1 MELPKNLIQMG
12 KPDRIHKIFV
22 EDYIIS
28 YIKEWNRESDGQPAG
43 IALYGQTYK
52 ESNYKYYFMYGASR
66 IEGLDRRGPYLSQSD
81 REEINNVGSRYF
93 EEYSFLGWCIVREE
107 LPETIFLDTR
117 GKAIEVNG
125 YACFFEKNESMLN
138 FMLEMDER
146 EKRCT
151 RQAENNPENA
161 VMDNAWADAS
171 TAAQDGQADGQ
182 TETTAFQGEY
192 GGNYRSLPLENRIAA
207 AKKASDKNAALEK
220 TAAYKEKNR
229 QMIKHLQRM
238 KMAAAAMFVV
248 LCVIGITTINDSD
261 KIEEMQVA
269 ARQVIADL
277 SQQKIPDAENDN
289 ALTTNG
295 SAHTAGSGD
304 TALTDGTGTTHTTG
318 FGDGNTAGS
327 ATNGTATA
335 DGNTTDG
342 TTATANGTTAT
353 DTTTGTTGT
362 TGSNT
367 ATTNGTNTTGTS
379 GSTTGNSADGM
390 PWSDVTPPDA
400 FPTGTT
406 GTGTTGTTGTSA
418 NGTTTTTT
426 GTGTIGTSQSPS
438 NGTGTTGTS
447 QSPSNGTGTAQT
459 ATQPTSYTIMRGD
472 TLNAICRRKYG
483 DLGMVKQVCE
493 LNGIKNP
500 NNIEVGQT
508 ILLP

>member
-12 KPDRIHKIFV
+12 KPDRTHKIFV

-43 IALYGQTYK
+43 IALYGQVYK
-52 ESNYKYYFMYGASR
+52 ENNYKYYFMYGASR

-81 REEINNVGSRYF
+81 REEINNVGNRYF

-146 EKRCT
+146 EKRCA
-151 RQAENNPENA
+151 RQAENNPDNA
-161 VMDNAWADAS
+161 VMNNTWADAS
-171 TAAQDGQADGQ
+171 PAAQDGQADVQ
-182 TETTAFQGEY
+182 TEAAALQGEY

-207 AKKASDKNAALEK
+207 AKKSSDKNAASEK
-220 TAAYKEKNR
+220 TASYKEKNR
-229 QMIKHLQRM
+229 QMIKHLERL
-238 KMAAAAMFVV
+238 KMAAAAMFTV
-248 LCVIGITTINDSD
+248 LCVIGITTVNDSD

-289 ALTTNG
+289 ALTANG
-295 SAHTAGSGD
+295 SAHTAGSGA
-304 TALTDGTGTTHTTG
+304 TALTGGNGTAHTTG
-318 FGDGNTAGS
+318 IDDGNTAGT
-327 ATNGTATA
+327 ATNGSALTG
-335 DGNTTDG
+335 GN
-342 TTATANGTTAT
+342 TATANGTTT
-353 DTTTGTTGT
+353 
-362 TGSNT
+362 SN
-367 ATTNGTNTTGTS
+367 NSIGTNSTGTS
-379 GSTTGNSADGM
+379 GTTTGNSADGM
-390 PWSDVTPPDA
+390 PWPDVTPPDA
-400 FPTGTT
+400 FPTAGTT
-406 GTGTTGTTGTSA
+406 GVTDTTAGATGTKDTATGTTGTT
-418 NGTTTTTT
+418 
-426 GTGTIGTSQSPS
+426 
-438 NGTGTTGTS
+438 
-447 QSPSNGTGTAQT
+447 QT

>member
-12 KPDRIHKIFV
+12 KPDRTHKIFV

-43 IALYGQTYK
+43 IALYGQVYK

-81 REEINNVGSRYF
+81 REEINNVGNRYF

-146 EKRCT
+146 EKRCA
-151 RQAENNPENA
+151 RQAENNPDNA
-161 VMDNAWADAS
+161 VMNNAWADAS
-171 TAAQDGQADGQ
+171 PAAQDGQADGQ
-182 TETTAFQGEY
+182 TETTAFQGGY

-207 AKKASDKNAALEK
+207 AKKSSDKNAASEK
-220 TAAYKEKNR
+220 TASYKKKNR
-229 QMIKHLQRM
+229 QMIKHLERL
-238 KMAAAAMFVV
+238 KMAAAAMFTV
-248 LCVIGITTINDSD
+248 LCVIGITTVNDSD

-277 SQQKIPDAENDN
+277 SQQKIPDEENDN
-289 ALTTNG
+289 ALTANG
-295 SAHTAGSGD
+295 SAHTAGS
-304 TALTDGTGTTHTTG
+304 
-318 FGDGNTAGS
+318 
-327 ATNGTATA
+327 ATNGTGITGTTVAATG
-335 DGNTTDG
+335 GN
-342 TTATANGTTAT
+342 TATANDNATAT
-353 DTTTGTTGT
+353 
-362 TGSNT
+362 N
-367 ATTNGTNTTGTS
+367 ATGTS
-379 GSTTGNSADGM
+379 GATTGNSADGM

-406 GTGTTGTTGTSA
+406 TGTITDTTTETTGTT
-418 NGTTTTTT
+418 
-426 GTGTIGTSQSPS
+426 
-438 NGTGTTGTS
+438 
-447 QSPSNGTGTAQT
+447 QT

>member
-43 IALYGQTYK
+43 IALYGQAYK

-81 REEINNVGSRYF
+81 REEINNVGNRYF
-93 EEYSFLGWCIVREE
+93 EEYTFLGWCIVREE

-146 EKRCT
+146 EKRCA

-161 VMDNAWADAS
+161 AMDNSWVDAS
-171 TAAQDGQADGQ
+171 PAVQDGQADGQ
-182 TETTAFQGEY
+182 TETTVFQGEY

-207 AKKASDKNAALEK
+207 AKKASDKNAASEK
-220 TAAYKEKNR
+220 TASYKKKNR
-229 QMIKHLQRM
+229 QMIKHLERM
-238 KMAAAAMFVV
+238 KMAAAAMFTVF
-248 LCVIGITTINDSD
+248 CVIGITTINDSD

-277 SQQKIPDAENDN
+277 TQQKIPDAENDN
-289 ALTTNG
+289 ALTANG
-295 SAHTAGSGD
+295 SAHTAGS
-304 TALTDGTGTTHTTG
+304 
-318 FGDGNTAGS
+318 
-327 ATNGTATA
+327 ATNGTGITGTTVAATG
-335 DGNTTDG
+335 GNTV
-342 TTATANGTTAT
+342 TANGTTTTANGAN
-353 DTTTGTTGT
+353 TTGG
-362 TGSNT
+362 NT
-367 ATTNGTNTTGTS
+367 ATANDNATATNATGTS
-379 GSTTGNSADGM
+379 GATTGNSADGM

-406 GTGTTGTTGTSA
+406 TETTGTT
-418 NGTTTTTT
+418 
-426 GTGTIGTSQSPS
+426 
-438 NGTGTTGTS
+438 
-447 QSPSNGTGTAQT
+447 QT

>member
-1 MELPKNLIQMG
+1 M
-12 KPDRIHKIFV
+12 
-22 EDYIIS
+22 
-28 YIKEWNRESDGQPAG
+28 
-43 IALYGQTYK
+43 YGQVYK

-146 EKRCT
+146 EKRCA

-171 TAAQDGQADGQ
+171 PAAQDGQADGQ
-182 TETTAFQGEY
+182 AETTAFQGEY
-192 GGNYRSLPLENRIAA
+192 SGNYRSLPLENRIAA
-207 AKKASDKNAALEK
+207 AKKSSDKNAASEK
-220 TAAYKEKNR
+220 TASYKEKNR
-229 QMIKHLQRM
+229 QMIKHLERL
-238 KMAAAAMFVV
+238 KMAAAAMFTV

-269 ARQVIADL
+269 ARQVITDL

-289 ALTTNG
+289 ALTANG

-304 TALTDGTGTTHTTG
+304 TALTGGNGTAHTTG
-318 FGDGNTAGS
+318 IDDGNTAGT
-327 ATNGTATA
+327 ATNGSALTG
-335 DGNTTDG
+335 GN
-342 TTATANGTTAT
+342 TATANGTTTGTNAT
-353 DTTTGTTGT
+353 GTSGTTTGT
-362 TGSNT
+362 N
-367 ATTNGTNTTGTS
+367 ATGTS
-379 GSTTGNSADGM
+379 GTTTGNSADGM
-390 PWSDVTPPDA
+390 PWQDVTPPDA

-406 GTGTTGTTGTSA
+406 TGTTGTT
-418 NGTTTTTT
+418 
-426 GTGTIGTSQSPS
+426 
-438 NGTGTTGTS
+438 
-447 QSPSNGTGTAQT
+447 QT

>member
-12 KPDRIHKIFV
+12 KPDRTHKIFV

-43 IALYGQTYK
+43 IALYGQVYK

-81 REEINNVGSRYF
+81 REEINNVGNRYF

-146 EKRCT
+146 EKRCA

-171 TAAQDGQADGQ
+171 PAVQDGQADGQ
-182 TETTAFQGEY
+182 TETTVFQGEY
-192 GGNYRSLPLENRIAA
+192 GGNYRTLPLENRIAA
-207 AKKASDKNAALEK
+207 AKKSSDKNAVSEK
-220 TAAYKEKNR
+220 TASYKKKNR
-229 QMIKHLQRM
+229 QMIKHLERM
-238 KMAAAAMFVV
+238 KMAAAAMFTV
-248 LCVIGITTINDSD
+248 LCVIGITTINDPD

-269 ARQVIADL
+269 ARQVITDL

-289 ALTTNG
+289 ALTANG
-295 SAHTAGSGD
+295 SAHTAGS
-304 TALTDGTGTTHTTG
+304 
-318 FGDGNTAGS
+318 
-327 ATNGTATA
+327 ATNGTGITGTTVAAT
-335 DGNTTDG
+335 DGNTV
-342 TTATANGTTAT
+342 TANGATTGATT
-353 DTTTGTTGT
+353 DTTM
-362 TGSNT
+362 
-367 ATTNGTNTTGTS
+367 
-379 GSTTGNSADGM
+379 GNSADGM

-406 GTGTTGTTGTSA
+406 TVTTTGTTGTT
-418 NGTTTTTT
+418 
-426 GTGTIGTSQSPS
+426 
-438 NGTGTTGTS
+438 
-447 QSPSNGTGTAQT
+447 QT

>member
-12 KPDRIHKIFV
+12 KPDRTHKIFV

-43 IALYGQTYK
+43 IALYGQVYK

-81 REEINNVGSRYF
+81 REEINNVGNRYF

-146 EKRCT
+146 EKRCA

-161 VMDNAWADAS
+161 VMDNSWADAS
-171 TAAQDGQADGQ
+171 PAAQDGQADGQ
-182 TETTAFQGEY
+182 TETTVFQGEY

-207 AKKASDKNAALEK
+207 AKKASDKKAASEK
-220 TAAYKEKNR
+220 TASYKEKNR
-229 QMIKHLQRM
+229 QMIKHLERM
-238 KMAAAAMFVV
+238 KMAAAAMFTV
-248 LCVIGITTINDSD
+248 LCVIGITTINDPD

-277 SQQKIPDAENDN
+277 TQQKIPDAENDN
-289 ALTTNG
+289 ALTANG
-295 SAHTAGSGD
+295 SAHTAGS
-304 TALTDGTGTTHTTG
+304 
-318 FGDGNTAGS
+318 
-327 ATNGTATA
+327 ATNGTGITGTTVAATG
-335 DGNTTDG
+335 GNTV
-342 TTATANGTTAT
+342 TANGTTTTANGAN
-353 DTTTGTTGT
+353 TTGG
-362 TGSNT
+362 NT
-367 ATTNGTNTTGTS
+367 ATANDNATATNATGTS
-379 GSTTGNSADGM
+379 GATTGNSADGM

-406 GTGTTGTTGTSA
+406 TETTGTT
-418 NGTTTTTT
+418 
-426 GTGTIGTSQSPS
+426 
-438 NGTGTTGTS
+438 
-447 QSPSNGTGTAQT
+447 QT

>member
-12 KPDRIHKIFV
+12 KPDRTHKIFV

-43 IALYGQTYK
+43 IALYGQVYK
-52 ESNYKYYFMYGASR
+52 ENNYKYYFMYGASR

-81 REEINNVGSRYF
+81 REEINNVGNRYF

-146 EKRCT
+146 GKRCA
-151 RQAENNPENA
+151 RQAENNSENA
-161 VMDNAWADAS
+161 VMDNSWADAS
-171 TAAQDGQADGQ
+171 PAAQDGQADGQ

-207 AKKASDKNAALEK
+207 AKKASDKNAASEK
-220 TAAYKEKNR
+220 TASYKKKNR
-229 QMIKHLQRM
+229 QMIKHLERM
-238 KMAAAAMFVV
+238 KIAAAAMFTV
-248 LCVIGITTINDSD
+248 LCVIGITTINDPD

-269 ARQVIADL
+269 ARQVITDL
-277 SQQKIPDAENDN
+277 TQQKIPDAGDDT
-289 ALTTNG
+289 ALTVNG
-295 SAHTAGSGD
+295 SAYSAGSDD
-304 TALTDGTGTTHTTG
+304 TALTDGTTHTTG
-318 FGDGNTAGS
+318 FGDGSAAGTAINGS
-327 ATNGTATA
+327 ATAGTTVAATG
-335 DGNTTDG
+335 GN
-342 TTATANGTTAT
+342 TATANDNTTAT
-353 DTTTGTTGT
+353 
-362 TGSNT
+362 N
-367 ATTNGTNTTGTS
+367 ATGTS
-379 GSTTGNSADGM
+379 GTTTGNSADGM

-406 GTGTTGTTGTSA
+406 TGTTTETTGTT
-418 NGTTTTTT
+418 
-426 GTGTIGTSQSPS
+426 
-438 NGTGTTGTS
+438 
-447 QSPSNGTGTAQT
+447 QT

>member
-12 KPDRIHKIFV
+12 KPDRTHKIFV

-28 YIKEWNRESDGQPAG
+28 YIKEWNRESDGQPVG
-43 IALYGQTYK
+43 IALYGQVYK

-81 REEINNVGSRYF
+81 REEINNVGNRYF

-146 EKRCT
+146 EKRCA
-151 RQAENNPENA
+151 RQAENA
-161 VMDNAWADAS
+161 VMDNAWANAS
-171 TAAQDGQADGQ
+171 PAAQDGQADGQ
-182 TETTAFQGEY
+182 TETTAFQGEC

-207 AKKASDKNAALEK
+207 AKKSSDKNAASEK
-220 TAAYKEKNR
+220 TASYKEKNR
-229 QMIKHLQRM
+229 QMIKHLERL
-238 KMAAAAMFVV
+238 KMAAAAMFTM
-248 LCVIGITTINDSD
+248 LFVIGITTINDSD

-269 ARQVIADL
+269 ARQVITDL

-289 ALTTNG
+289 ALTANG

-304 TALTDGTGTTHTTG
+304 TALTGGNGTAHTTG
-318 FGDGNTAGS
+318 IDDGNTAVT
-327 ATNGTATA
+327 ATNGPALTG
-335 DGNTTDG
+335 GN
-342 TTATANGTTAT
+342 TATANGTT
-353 DTTTGTTGT
+353 TGT
-362 TGSNT
+362 N
-367 ATTNGTNTTGTS
+367 ATGTS
-379 GSTTGNSADGM
+379 GTTTGNSADGM
-390 PWSDVTPPDA
+390 PWPDVTPPDA

-406 GTGTTGTTGTSA
+406 TGTTGTT
-418 NGTTTTTT
+418 
-426 GTGTIGTSQSPS
+426 
-438 NGTGTTGTS
+438 
-447 QSPSNGTGTAQT
+447 QT

>member
-43 IALYGQTYK
+43 IALYGQAYK

-66 IEGLDRRGPYLSQSD
+66 LEGLDRRGPYLSQSD
-81 REEINNVGSRYF
+81 REEINNVGNRYF
-93 EEYSFLGWCIVREE
+93 EEYTFLGWCIVREE
-107 LPETIFLDTR
+107 LPETIFIDTR

-146 EKRCT
+146 EKRCA

-161 VMDNAWADAS
+161 VMDNAWTDAS
-171 TAAQDGQADGQ
+171 PAAQDGQVDGQ

-207 AKKASDKNAALEK
+207 AKKASDKNAASEK

-289 ALTTNG
+289 ALATNG

-304 TALTDGTGTTHTTG
+304 TALTDGTGTAHTTG
-318 FGDGNTAGS
+318 SNTATANGTTVGS
-327 ATNGTATA
+327 ATNGTAT
-335 DGNTTDG
+335 DG
-342 TTATANGTTAT
+342 TTAAAT
-353 DTTTGTTGT
+353 DGNTATTTGT
-362 TGSNT
+362 N
-367 ATTNGTNTTGTS
+367 ATGTS
-379 GSTTGNSADGM
+379 GSTTGSSADGM

-400 FPTGTT
+400 FPTSTT
-406 GTGTTGTTGTSA
+406 TETTGTT
-418 NGTTTTTT
+418 
-426 GTGTIGTSQSPS
+426 
-438 NGTGTTGTS
+438 
-447 QSPSNGTGTAQT
+447 QT

>member
-12 KPDRIHKIFV
+12 KPDRTHKIFV

-43 IALYGQTYK
+43 IALYGQVYK

-81 REEINNVGSRYF
+81 REEINNVGNRYF

-146 EKRCT
+146 EKRCA

-171 TAAQDGQADGQ
+171 PAVQDGQADGQ
-182 TETTAFQGEY
+182 TETTVFQGEY

-207 AKKASDKNAALEK
+207 AKKASDKNAASEK
-220 TAAYKEKNR
+220 TASYKKKNR
-229 QMIKHLQRM
+229 QMIKHLERM

-248 LCVIGITTINDSD
+248 LCVIGITTINDPD

-269 ARQVIADL
+269 ARQVITDL

-289 ALTTNG
+289 ALTANG
-295 SAHTAGSGD
+295 SAHTAGS
-304 TALTDGTGTTHTTG
+304 
-318 FGDGNTAGS
+318 
-327 ATNGTATA
+327 ATNGTGITGTTVAATG
-335 DGNTTDG
+335 GN
-342 TTATANGTTAT
+342 TATANGTPTTANGAN
-353 DTTTGTTGT
+353 TTGG
-362 TGSNT
+362 NT
-367 ATTNGTNTTGTS
+367 ATANDNTTATNATGTS
-379 GSTTGNSADGM
+379 GTTTGSSASGM

-406 GTGTTGTTGTSA
+406 GTATGTTGT
-418 NGTTTTTT
+418 
-426 GTGTIGTSQSPS
+426 I
-438 NGTGTTGTS
+438 
-447 QSPSNGTGTAQT
+447 QT

>member
-12 KPDRIHKIFV
+12 KPDRTHKIFV

-43 IALYGQTYK
+43 IALYGQVYK

-81 REEINNVGSRYF
+81 REEINNVGNRYF
-93 EEYSFLGWCIVREE
+93 EEYTFLGWCIVREE

-146 EKRCT
+146 EKRCA

-161 VMDNAWADAS
+161 AMDNSWVDAS
-171 TAAQDGQADGQ
+171 PAVQDGQADGQ
-182 TETTAFQGEY
+182 TETTVFQGEY

-207 AKKASDKNAALEK
+207 AKKASDKNAASEK
-220 TAAYKEKNR
+220 TASYKKKNR
-229 QMIKHLQRM
+229 QMIKHLERM
-238 KMAAAAMFVV
+238 KMAAAAMFTV

-277 SQQKIPDAENDN
+277 TQQKIPDAENDN
-289 ALTTNG
+289 ALTANG
-295 SAHTAGSGD
+295 SAHTAGS
-304 TALTDGTGTTHTTG
+304 
-318 FGDGNTAGS
+318 
-327 ATNGTATA
+327 ATNGTGITGTTVAATG
-335 DGNTTDG
+335 GNTV
-342 TTATANGTTAT
+342 TANGTTTTANGAN
-353 DTTTGTTGT
+353 TTGG
-362 TGSNT
+362 NT
-367 ATTNGTNTTGTS
+367 ANDNATATNATGTS
-379 GSTTGNSADGM
+379 GATTGNSTDGM

-406 GTGTTGTTGTSA
+406 TETTGTT
-418 NGTTTTTT
+418 
-426 GTGTIGTSQSPS
+426 
-438 NGTGTTGTS
+438 
-447 QSPSNGTGTAQT
+447 QT

>member
-12 KPDRIHKIFV
+12 KPDRTHKIFV

-43 IALYGQTYK
+43 IALYGQVYK

-81 REEINNVGSRYF
+81 REEINNVGNRYF

-146 EKRCT
+146 EKRCA

-161 VMDNAWADAS
+161 VMDNSWADTS
-171 TAAQDGQADGQ
+171 PAAQDGQADGQ
-182 TETTAFQGEY
+182 TETTVFQGEY

-207 AKKASDKNAALEK
+207 AKKASDKNAASEK
-220 TAAYKEKNR
+220 TASYKKKNR
-229 QMIKHLQRM
+229 QMIKHLERM
-238 KMAAAAMFVV
+238 KIAAAAMFTV
-248 LCVIGITTINDSD
+248 LCVIGITTINDPD

-269 ARQVIADL
+269 ARQVITDL

-289 ALTTNG
+289 ALTANG
-295 SAHTAGSGD
+295 SVH
-304 TALTDGTGTTHTTG
+304 
-318 FGDGNTAGS
+318 TAGS
-327 ATNGTATA
+327 ATNGTGITGTTVATTG
-335 DGNTTDG
+335 GN
-342 TTATANGTTAT
+342 TATANDNATAT
-353 DTTTGTTGT
+353 
-362 TGSNT
+362 N
-367 ATTNGTNTTGTS
+367 ATGTS
-379 GSTTGNSADGM
+379 GATTGNSADGM
-390 PWSDVTPPDA
+390 PWPDVTPPDA

-406 GTGTTGTTGTSA
+406 TETTGTT
-418 NGTTTTTT
+418 
-426 GTGTIGTSQSPS
+426 
-438 NGTGTTGTS
+438 
-447 QSPSNGTGTAQT
+447 QT

>member
-12 KPDRIHKIFV
+12 KPDRTHKIFV

-43 IALYGQTYK
+43 IALYGQVYK

-81 REEINNVGSRYF
+81 REEINNVGNRYF

-146 EKRCT
+146 EKRCA

-171 TAAQDGQADGQ
+171 PAAQDGQADGQ
-182 TETTAFQGEY
+182 TETTAFQGGY

-207 AKKASDKNAALEK
+207 AKKSSDKNTASEK
-220 TAAYKEKNR
+220 TASYKEKNR
-229 QMIKHLQRM
+229 QMIKHLERL
-238 KMAAAAMFVV
+238 KMAAAAMFTV

-269 ARQVIADL
+269 ARQVITDL

-289 ALTTNG
+289 DLTANG

-304 TALTDGTGTTHTTG
+304 TALTG
-318 FGDGNTAGS
+318 GN
-327 ATNGTATA
+327 
-335 DGNTTDG
+335 
-342 TTATANGTTAT
+342 TATANGTT
-353 DTTTGTTGT
+353 TGT
-362 TGSNT
+362 N
-367 ATTNGTNTTGTS
+367 ATGTS
-379 GSTTGNSADGM
+379 GTTTGNSADGM
-390 PWSDVTPPDA
+390 PWPDVTPPDA

-406 GTGTTGTTGTSA
+406 TGTTDTT
-418 NGTTTTTT
+418 
-426 GTGTIGTSQSPS
+426 
-438 NGTGTTGTS
+438 
-447 QSPSNGTGTAQT
+447 QT

>member
-12 KPDRIHKIFV
+12 KPDRTHKIFV

-43 IALYGQTYK
+43 IALYGQVYK

-81 REEINNVGSRYF
+81 REEINNVGNRYF

-146 EKRCT
+146 EKRCA

-161 VMDNAWADAS
+161 VMDNSWADAS
-171 TAAQDGQADGQ
+171 PAAQDGQADGQ
-182 TETTAFQGEY
+182 TETTVFQGEY

-207 AKKASDKNAALEK
+207 AKKASDKNAASEK
-220 TAAYKEKNR
+220 TASYKKKNR
-229 QMIKHLQRM
+229 QMIKHLERM
-238 KMAAAAMFVV
+238 KMAAAAMFTV

-277 SQQKIPDAENDN
+277 TQQKIPDAENDN
-289 ALTTNG
+289 ALTANG
-295 SAHTAGSGD
+295 SAHTAGS
-304 TALTDGTGTTHTTG
+304 
-318 FGDGNTAGS
+318 
-327 ATNGTATA
+327 ATNGTGITGTTVAATG
-335 DGNTTDG
+335 GNTV
-342 TTATANGTTAT
+342 TANGTTTTANGAN
-353 DTTTGTTGT
+353 TTGG
-362 TGSNT
+362 NT
-367 ATTNGTNTTGTS
+367 ATANDNATATNATATS
-379 GSTTGNSADGM
+379 GATTGNSADGM
-390 PWSDVTPPDA
+390 PWPDVTPPDA

-406 GTGTTGTTGTSA
+406 TGTTTD
-418 NGTTTTTT
+418 
-426 GTGTIGTSQSPS
+426 TIGT
-438 NGTGTTGTS
+438 T
-447 QSPSNGTGTAQT
+447 QT

>member
-12 KPDRIHKIFV
+12 KPDRTHKIFV

-43 IALYGQTYK
+43 IALYGQVYK

-66 IEGLDRRGPYLSQSD
+66 MEGLDRRGPYLSQSD
-81 REEINNVGSRYF
+81 REEINNVGNRYF

-146 EKRCT
+146 EKRCA

-161 VMDNAWADAS
+161 AMDNSWVDAS
-171 TAAQDGQADGQ
+171 PAAQDGQADGH
-182 TETTAFQGEY
+182 TETTVFQGEY

-207 AKKASDKNAALEK
+207 AKKSSDKNAASEK
-220 TAAYKEKNR
+220 TASYKKKNR
-229 QMIKHLQRM
+229 QMIKHLERM
-238 KMAAAAMFVV
+238 KIAAAAMFTV

-277 SQQKIPDAENDN
+277 TQQKIPDAENDN
-289 ALTTNG
+289 ALTANG
-295 SAHTAGSGD
+295 SVHTAGSGD
-304 TALTDGTGTTHTTG
+304 TALAGGNGTAHTTG
-318 FGDGNTAGS
+318 FGDGSTAGS
-327 ATNGTATA
+327 ATNGTGITGTTVAATG
-335 DGNTTDG
+335 GN
-342 TTATANGTTAT
+342 TATANGTPTTANGANI
-353 DTTTGTTGT
+353 TGG
-362 TGSNT
+362 NT
-367 ATTNGTNTTGTS
+367 ATANDNTTATNATGTS
-379 GSTTGNSADGM
+379 GTTTGNSADGM
-390 PWSDVTPPDA
+390 TWPDVTPPDA

-406 GTGTTGTTGTSA
+406 TVTTTGTTGTT
-418 NGTTTTTT
+418 
-426 GTGTIGTSQSPS
+426 
-438 NGTGTTGTS
+438 
-447 QSPSNGTGTAQT
+447 QT

>member
-12 KPDRIHKIFV
+12 KPDRTHKIFV

-28 YIKEWNRESDGQPAG
+28 YIKEWNRESDGQPTG
-43 IALYGQTYK
+43 IALYGQVYK

-81 REEINNVGSRYF
+81 REEINNVCNRYF

-146 EKRCT
+146 EKRCA

-171 TAAQDGQADGQ
+171 PAAQDGQADGQ

-207 AKKASDKNAALEK
+207 AKKSSDKNAASEK
-220 TAAYKEKNR
+220 TASYKEKNR
-229 QMIKHLQRM
+229 QMIKHLERL
-238 KMAAAAMFVV
+238 KMAAAAMFTV

-269 ARQVIADL
+269 ARQVITDL

-289 ALTTNG
+289 ALTVNG

-304 TALTDGTGTTHTTG
+304 TVLTGGNGTAHTTGIDNGNTAGTATNGSALTDG
-318 FGDGNTAGS
+318 N
-327 ATNGTATA
+327 
-335 DGNTTDG
+335 
-342 TTATANGTTAT
+342 TATANGTT
-353 DTTTGTTGT
+353 TGT
-362 TGSNT
+362 N
-367 ATTNGTNTTGTS
+367 ATGTS
-379 GSTTGNSADGM
+379 GTTTGNSADGM
-390 PWSDVTPPDA
+390 PWPDVTPPDA

-406 GTGTTGTTGTSA
+406 TGTTGTT
-418 NGTTTTTT
+418 
-426 GTGTIGTSQSPS
+426 
-438 NGTGTTGTS
+438 
-447 QSPSNGTGTAQT
+447 QT

>member
-12 KPDRIHKIFV
+12 KPDRTHKIFV

-43 IALYGQTYK
+43 IALYGQAYK

-81 REEINNVGSRYF
+81 REEINNVGNRYF
-93 EEYSFLGWCIVREE
+93 EEYTFLGWCIVREE

-146 EKRCT
+146 EKRCA

-161 VMDNAWADAS
+161 VMDNSWADAS
-171 TAAQDGQADGQ
+171 PAAQDGQADGQ
-182 TETTAFQGEY
+182 TETTVFQGEY

-207 AKKASDKNAALEK
+207 AKKASDKNAASEK
-220 TAAYKEKNR
+220 TASYKKKNR
-229 QMIKHLQRM
+229 QMIKRLERM
-238 KMAAAAMFVV
+238 KMAAAAMFTV

-277 SQQKIPDAENDN
+277 TQQKIPDAENDN
-289 ALTTNG
+289 ALTANG
-295 SAHTAGSGD
+295 SAHTAGS
-304 TALTDGTGTTHTTG
+304 
-318 FGDGNTAGS
+318 
-327 ATNGTATA
+327 ATNGTGITGTTVAATG
-335 DGNTTDG
+335 GNTV
-342 TTATANGTTAT
+342 TANGTTTTANGAN
-353 DTTTGTTGT
+353 TTGG
-362 TGSNT
+362 NT
-367 ATTNGTNTTGTS
+367 ATANDNTTATNATGTS
-379 GSTTGNSADGM
+379 GATTGNSADGM

-400 FPTGTT
+400 FPTAGTT
-406 GTGTTGTTGTSA
+406 GVTDTTAGATGTKDTATGTTGTT
-418 NGTTTTTT
+418 
-426 GTGTIGTSQSPS
+426 
-438 NGTGTTGTS
+438 
-447 QSPSNGTGTAQT
+447 QT

>member
-43 IALYGQTYK
+43 IALYGQAYK

-81 REEINNVGSRYF
+81 REEINNVGNRYF
-93 EEYSFLGWCIVREE
+93 EEYTFLGWCIVREE

-146 EKRCT
+146 EKRCA
-151 RQAENNPENA
+151 RQAENNSENA
-161 VMDNAWADAS
+161 VTDNSWTDAS
-171 TAAQDGQADGQ
+171 PAAQDGQADGQ
-182 TETTAFQGEY
+182 TETNAFQGEY

-207 AKKASDKNAALEK
+207 AKKASDKNAASEK
-220 TAAYKEKNR
+220 TASYKKKNR
-229 QMIKHLQRM
+229 QMIKHLERM
-238 KMAAAAMFVV
+238 KMAAAAMFTV

-289 ALTTNG
+289 ALTANG
-295 SAHTAGSGD
+295 SAHTAGSGA
-304 TALTDGTGTTHTTG
+304 TALTGGNGTAHTTG
-318 FGDGNTAGS
+318 IDDGNTAGT
-327 ATNGTATA
+327 ATNGSTLTG
-335 DGNTTDG
+335 GN
-342 TTATANGTTAT
+342 TATANGTT
-353 DTTTGTTGT
+353 TGT
-362 TGSNT
+362 N
-367 ATTNGTNTTGTS
+367 ATGTS
-379 GSTTGNSADGM
+379 GTTTGNSADGM
-390 PWSDVTPPDA
+390 PWPDVTPPDA
-400 FPTGTT
+400 FPTAGTT
-406 GTGTTGTTGTSA
+406 GVTDTTAGATGTKDTATGITGTT
-418 NGTTTTTT
+418 
-426 GTGTIGTSQSPS
+426 
-438 NGTGTTGTS
+438 
-447 QSPSNGTGTAQT
+447 QT

>member
-12 KPDRIHKIFV
+12 KPDRTHKIFV

-43 IALYGQTYK
+43 IALYGQVYK

-81 REEINNVGSRYF
+81 REEINNVGNRYF

-146 EKRCT
+146 EKRCA

-161 VMDNAWADAS
+161 AMDNSWADAS
-171 TAAQDGQADGQ
+171 PAAQDGQADGQ
-182 TETTAFQGEY
+182 TETTVFQGEC

-207 AKKASDKNAALEK
+207 AKKASDKNAASEK
-220 TAAYKEKNR
+220 TASYKKKNR
-229 QMIKHLQRM
+229 QMIKHLERM
-238 KMAAAAMFVV
+238 KMAAAAMFTV
-248 LCVIGITTINDSD
+248 LCVIGITTINDSG

-277 SQQKIPDAENDN
+277 TQQKIPDAENDN
-289 ALTTNG
+289 ALTANG
-295 SAHTAGSGD
+295 SAHTAGS
-304 TALTDGTGTTHTTG
+304 
-318 FGDGNTAGS
+318 
-327 ATNGTATA
+327 ATNGTGIT
-335 DGNTTDG
+335 G
-342 TTATANGTTAT
+342 TTAAATGGNTVTANGA
-353 DTTTGTTGT
+353 TTGT
-362 TGSNT
+362 
-367 ATTNGTNTTGTS
+367 
-379 GSTTGNSADGM
+379 TTGNSADGM
-390 PWSDVTPPDA
+390 PWPDVTPPDA

-406 GTGTTGTTGTSA
+406 TGTITDTTTGTTTE
-418 NGTTTTTT
+418 TT
-426 GTGTIGTSQSPS
+426 GTT
-438 NGTGTTGTS
+438 
-447 QSPSNGTGTAQT
+447 QT

>member
-12 KPDRIHKIFV
+12 KPDRTHKIFV

-28 YIKEWNRESDGQPAG
+28 YIKEWNRESDDQPAG
-43 IALYGQTYK
+43 IALYGQVYK

-81 REEINNVGSRYF
+81 REEINNVGNRYF

-146 EKRCT
+146 EKRCA

-161 VMDNAWADAS
+161 VMDNTWTDAS
-171 TAAQDGQADGQ
+171 PAAQDGQADGQ
-182 TETTAFQGEY
+182 TETTALQGEY

-207 AKKASDKNAALEK
+207 AKKSSDKNTASEK
-220 TAAYKEKNR
+220 TASYKEKNR
-229 QMIKHLQRM
+229 QMIKHLERL
-238 KMAAAAMFVV
+238 KMAAAAMFTV

-277 SQQKIPDAENDN
+277 SQQKIPDAENDD
-289 ALTTNG
+289 ALTANG

-304 TALTDGTGTTHTTG
+304 TVLTGGNGTAHTTGIDNGNTAGTATNGSALTDG
-318 FGDGNTAGS
+318 N
-327 ATNGTATA
+327 
-335 DGNTTDG
+335 
-342 TTATANGTTAT
+342 TATANGTTT
-353 DTTTGTTGT
+353 
-362 TGSNT
+362 SN
-367 ATTNGTNTTGTS
+367 NSIGTNSTGTS
-379 GSTTGNSADGM
+379 GTTTGNSADGM
-390 PWSDVTPPDA
+390 PWPDVTPPDA
-400 FPTGTT
+400 FPTAGTT
-406 GTGTTGTTGTSA
+406 GVTDTTAGATGTKDTATGTTGTT
-418 NGTTTTTT
+418 
-426 GTGTIGTSQSPS
+426 
-438 NGTGTTGTS
+438 
-447 QSPSNGTGTAQT
+447 QT

>member
-43 IALYGQTYK
+43 IALYGQAYK

-81 REEINNVGSRYF
+81 REEINNVGNRYF
-93 EEYSFLGWCIVREE
+93 EEYTFLGWCIVREE

-146 EKRCT
+146 EKRCA
-151 RQAENNPENA
+151 RQAENNSENA
-161 VMDNAWADAS
+161 VTDNSWTDAS
-171 TAAQDGQADGQ
+171 PAAQDGQADGQ
-182 TETTAFQGEY
+182 TETNAFQGEY

-207 AKKASDKNAALEK
+207 AKKASDKNAASEK
-220 TAAYKEKNR
+220 TASYKKKNR
-229 QMIKHLQRM
+229 QMIKHLERM
-238 KMAAAAMFVV
+238 KMAAAAMFTV

-277 SQQKIPDAENDN
+277 TQQKIPDAGD
-289 ALTTNG
+289 
-295 SAHTAGSGD
+295 D
-304 TALTDGTGTTHTTG
+304 TALTVNGSAYSAGSDDTALTGGNGTAHNTG
-318 FGDGNTAGS
+318 IDDGNIAGT
-327 ATNGTATA
+327 ATNGTGITGTTVAATG
-335 DGNTTDG
+335 GN
-342 TTATANGTTAT
+342 TATANDNATAT
-353 DTTTGTTGT
+353 
-362 TGSNT
+362 N
-367 ATTNGTNTTGTS
+367 ATGTS
-379 GSTTGNSADGM
+379 GATTGNSADGM

-406 GTGTTGTTGTSA
+406 TETTGTT
-418 NGTTTTTT
+418 
-426 GTGTIGTSQSPS
+426 
-438 NGTGTTGTS
+438 
-447 QSPSNGTGTAQT
+447 QT

>member
-12 KPDRIHKIFV
+12 KPDRTHKIFV

-43 IALYGQTYK
+43 IALYGQVYK

-81 REEINNVGSRYF
+81 REEINNVGNRYF

-146 EKRCT
+146 EKRCA

-171 TAAQDGQADGQ
+171 PAAQDGQADGQ
-182 TETTAFQGEY
+182 TETTAFQGGY

-207 AKKASDKNAALEK
+207 AKKSSDKNTASEK
-220 TAAYKEKNR
+220 TASYKEKNR
-229 QMIKHLQRM
+229 QMIKHLERL
-238 KMAAAAMFVV
+238 KMAAAAMFTV

-289 ALTTNG
+289 ALTANG
-295 SAHTAGSGD
+295 SAHTAGSGA
-304 TALTDGTGTTHTTG
+304 TALTGGNGTAHTTG
-318 FGDGNTAGS
+318 IDDGNTPGT
-327 ATNGTATA
+327 ATNGSALTG
-335 DGNTTDG
+335 GN
-342 TTATANGTTAT
+342 TATANGTPTTANGAN
-353 DTTTGTTGT
+353 TTGG
-362 TGSNT
+362 NT
-367 ATTNGTNTTGTS
+367 ATANDNTTATNATGTS
-379 GSTTGNSADGM
+379 GTTTGSSASGM

-406 GTGTTGTTGTSA
+406 GTATGTTGT
-418 NGTTTTTT
+418 
-426 GTGTIGTSQSPS
+426 I
-438 NGTGTTGTS
+438 
-447 QSPSNGTGTAQT
+447 QT

>member
-12 KPDRIHKIFV
+12 KPDRTHKIFV

-43 IALYGQTYK
+43 IALYGQVYK

-81 REEINNVGSRYF
+81 REEINNVGNRYF
-93 EEYSFLGWCIVREE
+93 EEYSFLGWCIAREE

-146 EKRCT
+146 EKRCA

-161 VMDNAWADAS
+161 VMGNAWTYAS
-171 TAAQDGQADGQ
+171 PAAQDGQADGQ
-182 TETTAFQGEY
+182 TETTAFQGGY

-207 AKKASDKNAALEK
+207 AKKSSDKNAASEK
-220 TAAYKEKNR
+220 TASYKEKNR
-229 QMIKHLQRM
+229 QMIKHLERL
-238 KMAAAAMFVV
+238 KMAAAAMFTV
-248 LCVIGITTINDSD
+248 LCVIGITTVNDSD

-289 ALTTNG
+289 ALTANG
-295 SAHTAGSGD
+295 SAHTAGSGA
-304 TALTDGTGTTHTTG
+304 TALTG
-318 FGDGNTAGS
+318 GN
-327 ATNGTATA
+327 
-335 DGNTTDG
+335 
-342 TTATANGTTAT
+342 TATANGTT
-353 DTTTGTTGT
+353 TGT
-362 TGSNT
+362 N
-367 ATTNGTNTTGTS
+367 ATGTS
-379 GSTTGNSADGM
+379 GTTTGNSADGM
-390 PWSDVTPPDA
+390 PWPDVTPPDA
-400 FPTGTT
+400 FPTAGTT
-406 GTGTTGTTGTSA
+406 GVTDTTAGATGTKDTATGITGTT
-418 NGTTTTTT
+418 
-426 GTGTIGTSQSPS
+426 
-438 NGTGTTGTS
+438 
-447 QSPSNGTGTAQT
+447 QT

>member
-12 KPDRIHKIFV
+12 KPDRTHKIFV

-43 IALYGQTYK
+43 IALYGQVYK
-52 ESNYKYYFMYGASR
+52 ENNYKYYFMYGASR

-81 REEINNVGSRYF
+81 REEINNVGNRYF

-146 EKRCT
+146 EKRCA

-171 TAAQDGQADGQ
+171 PAAQDGQADGQ
-182 TETTAFQGEY
+182 TETTAFQGGY

-207 AKKASDKNAALEK
+207 AKKSSDKNTASEK
-220 TAAYKEKNR
+220 TASYKEKNR
-229 QMIKHLQRM
+229 QMIKHLERL
-238 KMAAAAMFVV
+238 KMAAAAMFTV

-277 SQQKIPDAENDN
+277 SQQKIPDAENDD
-289 ALTTNG
+289 ALTANG

-304 TALTDGTGTTHTTG
+304 TVLTGGNGTAHTTGIDNGNTAGTATNGSALTDG
-318 FGDGNTAGS
+318 N
-327 ATNGTATA
+327 
-335 DGNTTDG
+335 
-342 TTATANGTTAT
+342 TATANGTTT
-353 DTTTGTTGT
+353 
-362 TGSNT
+362 SN
-367 ATTNGTNTTGTS
+367 NSIGTNSTGTS
-379 GSTTGNSADGM
+379 GTTTGNSADGM

-400 FPTGTT
+400 FPTAGTT
-406 GTGTTGTTGTSA
+406 GVTDTTAGATGTKDTATGTTGTT
-418 NGTTTTTT
+418 
-426 GTGTIGTSQSPS
+426 
-438 NGTGTTGTS
+438 
-447 QSPSNGTGTAQT
+447 QT

>member
-12 KPDRIHKIFV
+12 KPDRTHKIFV

-43 IALYGQTYK
+43 IALYGQVYK

-81 REEINNVGSRYF
+81 REEINNVGNRYF

-146 EKRCT
+146 EKRCA

-171 TAAQDGQADGQ
+171 KAAQDGQADDGQ

-192 GGNYRSLPLENRIAA
+192 SGNYRSLPLENRIAA
-207 AKKASDKNAALEK
+207 AKKSSDKNAASEK
-220 TAAYKEKNR
+220 TASYKEKNR
-229 QMIKHLQRM
+229 QMIKHLERL
-238 KMAAAAMFVV
+238 KMAAAAMFTV
-248 LCVIGITTINDSD
+248 LCVIGITTVNDSD

-289 ALTTNG
+289 VLTANG
-295 SAHTAGSGD
+295 SAHTAGSGA
-304 TALTDGTGTTHTTG
+304 TALTGGNGTTHTTG
-318 FGDGNTAGS
+318 IDDGNTAGT
-327 ATNGTATA
+327 ATNGSALTG
-335 DGNTTDG
+335 GN
-342 TTATANGTTAT
+342 TATANGTTT
-353 DTTTGTTGT
+353 GTNTTGTTGT
-362 TGSNT
+362 
-367 ATTNGTNTTGTS
+367 
-379 GSTTGNSADGM
+379 TTGNSADGM
-390 PWSDVTPPDA
+390 PWPDVTPPDA
-400 FPTGTT
+400 FPTAGTT
-406 GTGTTGTTGTSA
+406 GVTDTTAGATGTKDTATGTTGTT
-418 NGTTTTTT
+418 
-426 GTGTIGTSQSPS
+426 
-438 NGTGTTGTS
+438 
-447 QSPSNGTGTAQT
+447 QT

>member
-12 KPDRIHKIFV
+12 KPDRTHKIFV

-43 IALYGQTYK
+43 IALYGQVYK

-81 REEINNVGSRYF
+81 REEINNVGNRYF

-138 FMLEMDER
+138 FMLEMDGR
-146 EKRCT
+146 EKRCA

-171 TAAQDGQADGQ
+171 PAAQDGQADAQ
-182 TETTAFQGEY
+182 TEAAALQGEY

-207 AKKASDKNAALEK
+207 AKKSSDKNTASEK
-220 TAAYKEKNR
+220 TASYKEKNR
-229 QMIKHLQRM
+229 QMIKHLERL
-238 KMAAAAMFVV
+238 KIAAAAMFTV

-277 SQQKIPDAENDN
+277 SQQKIPDAENDD
-289 ALTTNG
+289 ALTANG

-304 TALTDGTGTTHTTG
+304 TVLTGGNGTAHTTGIDNGNTAGTATNGSALTDG
-318 FGDGNTAGS
+318 N
-327 ATNGTATA
+327 
-335 DGNTTDG
+335 
-342 TTATANGTTAT
+342 TATANGTTT
-353 DTTTGTTGT
+353 
-362 TGSNT
+362 SN
-367 ATTNGTNTTGTS
+367 NSIGTNSTGTS
-379 GSTTGNSADGM
+379 GTTTGNSADGM
-390 PWSDVTPPDA
+390 PWPDVTPPDA
-400 FPTGTT
+400 FPTAGTT
-406 GTGTTGTTGTSA
+406 GVTDTTAGATGTKDTATGTTGTT
-418 NGTTTTTT
+418 
-426 GTGTIGTSQSPS
+426 
-438 NGTGTTGTS
+438 
-447 QSPSNGTGTAQT
+447 QT

>member
-12 KPDRIHKIFV
+12 KPDRTHKIFV

-43 IALYGQTYK
+43 IALYGQVYK
-52 ESNYKYYFMYGASR
+52 ENNYKYYFMYGASR

-81 REEINNVGSRYF
+81 REEINNVGNRYF

-138 FMLEMDER
+138 FMLEMDEQ
-146 EKRCT
+146 EKRCAT
-151 RQAENNPENA
+151 QAE
-161 VMDNAWADAS
+161 AD
-171 TAAQDGQADGQ
+171 
-182 TETTAFQGEY
+182 AFQGEC
-192 GGNYRSLPLENRIAA
+192 GGNYRCLPLEDRIAA
-207 AKKASDKNAALEK
+207 AKKSSDKNSASKK
-220 TAAYKEKNR
+220 TASYKEKNR
-229 QMIKHLQRM
+229 QVIKHLERM
-238 KMAAAAMFVV
+238 KIAAAAMFTV

-277 SQQKIPDAENDN
+277 SQQKIPDADI
-289 ALTTNG
+289 
-295 SAHTAGSGD
+295 
-304 TALTDGTGTTHTTG
+304 
-318 FGDGNTAGS
+318 
-327 ATNGTATA
+327 
-335 DGNTTDG
+335 
-342 TTATANGTTAT
+342 
-353 DTTTGTTGT
+353 
-362 TGSNT
+362 
-367 ATTNGTNTTGTS
+367 TGTS
-379 GSTTGNSADGM
+379 GSTTGNTADGM
-390 PWSDVTPPDA
+390 PWPDVTPPDA

-406 GTGTTGTTGTSA
+406 TGTTDTTAETTGTTD
-418 NGTTTTTT
+418 TTAETT
-426 GTGTIGTSQSPS
+426 GTTDTTAETTGTTVTSQSPPY
-438 NGTGTTGTS
+438 GTGTV
-447 QSPSNGTGTAQT
+447 
-459 ATQPTSYTIMRGD
+459 QPTSYTIMRGD

>member
-12 KPDRIHKIFV
+12 KPDRTHKIFV

-43 IALYGQTYK
+43 IALYGQVYK
-52 ESNYKYYFMYGASR
+52 ENNYKYYFMYGASR

-81 REEINNVGSRYF
+81 REEINNVGNRYF
-93 EEYSFLGWCIVREE
+93 DEYSFLGWCIVREE

-146 EKRCT
+146 EKRCA

-161 VMDNAWADAS
+161 VMDNTWTDAS
-171 TAAQDGQADGQ
+171 PAAQDGQADGQ

-207 AKKASDKNAALEK
+207 AKKSSDKNTASEK
-220 TAAYKEKNR
+220 TASYKEKNR
-229 QMIKHLQRM
+229 QMIKHLERL
-238 KMAAAAMFVV
+238 KIAAAAMFTV

-277 SQQKIPDAENDN
+277 SQQKIPDAENDD
-289 ALTTNG
+289 ALTVNG
-295 SAHTAGSGD
+295 PAHTAGSGD
-304 TALTDGTGTTHTTG
+304 TVLTGGNGTAHTTG
-318 FGDGNTAGS
+318 IDNGNTAGT
-327 ATNGTATA
+327 ATNGSALTG
-335 DGNTTDG
+335 GN
-342 TTATANGTTAT
+342 TATANGTTT
-353 DTTTGTTGT
+353 
-362 TGSNT
+362 SN
-367 ATTNGTNTTGTS
+367 NSIGTNSTGTS
-379 GSTTGNSADGM
+379 GTTTGNSADGM
-390 PWSDVTPPDA
+390 PWPDVTPPDA
-400 FPTGTT
+400 FPTAGTT
-406 GTGTTGTTGTSA
+406 GVTDTTAGATGTKDTATGTTGTT
-418 NGTTTTTT
+418 
-426 GTGTIGTSQSPS
+426 
-438 NGTGTTGTS
+438 
-447 QSPSNGTGTAQT
+447 QT

>member
-12 KPDRIHKIFV
+12 KPDRTHKIFV

-28 YIKEWNRESDGQPAG
+28 YIKEWNRESDGQPTG
-43 IALYGQTYK
+43 IALYGQVYK

-81 REEINNVGSRYF
+81 REEINNMGNRYF

-146 EKRCT
+146 EKRCA
-151 RQAENNPENA
+151 RQAENNPENV

-171 TAAQDGQADGQ
+171 PAAQDGQADGQ

-207 AKKASDKNAALEK
+207 AKKSSDKNAASEK
-220 TAAYKEKNR
+220 TASYKEKNR
-229 QMIKHLQRM
+229 QMIKHLERL
-238 KMAAAAMFVV
+238 KMAAAAMFTV

-269 ARQVIADL
+269 ARQVITDL

-289 ALTTNG
+289 ALTANG

-304 TALTDGTGTTHTTG
+304 TALAGGNGTAHTTG
-318 FGDGNTAGS
+318 FGDGSTAGF
-327 ATNGTATA
+327 ATNGTGITGTTVAATG
-335 DGNTTDG
+335 GN
-342 TTATANGTTAT
+342 TATANGA
-353 DTTTGTTGT
+353 TTGTTIGTT
-362 TGSNT
+362 TGS
-367 ATTNGTNTTGTS
+367 
-379 GSTTGNSADGM
+379 SASGM
-390 PWSDVTPPDA
+390 PWPDVTPPDA

-406 GTGTTGTTGTSA
+406 TGTTGTT
-418 NGTTTTTT
+418 
-426 GTGTIGTSQSPS
+426 
-438 NGTGTTGTS
+438 
-447 QSPSNGTGTAQT
+447 QT

>member
-12 KPDRIHKIFV
+12 KPDRTHKIFV

-43 IALYGQTYK
+43 IALYGQVYK

-81 REEINNVGSRYF
+81 REEINNVGNRYF

-146 EKRCT
+146 EKRCA

-161 VMDNAWADAS
+161 VMDNSWADTS
-171 TAAQDGQADGQ
+171 PAAQDGQADGQ
-182 TETTAFQGEY
+182 TETTVFQGEY

-207 AKKASDKNAALEK
+207 AKKASDKNVASEK
-220 TAAYKEKNR
+220 TASYKKKNR
-229 QMIKHLQRM
+229 QMIKHLERM
-238 KMAAAAMFVV
+238 KIAAAAMFTV
-248 LCVIGITTINDSD
+248 LCVIGITTINDPD

-269 ARQVIADL
+269 ARQVITDL

-289 ALTTNG
+289 ALTANG
-295 SAHTAGSGD
+295 SAHTAGS
-304 TALTDGTGTTHTTG
+304 
-318 FGDGNTAGS
+318 
-327 ATNGTATA
+327 ATNGTGITGTTVAATG
-335 DGNTTDG
+335 GN
-342 TTATANGTTAT
+342 TATANGTPTTANGANT
-353 DTTTGTTGT
+353 TGGNTVTANGTTTGTT
-362 TGSNT
+362 TGS
-367 ATTNGTNTTGTS
+367 
-379 GSTTGNSADGM
+379 SASGM

-406 GTGTTGTTGTSA
+406 TGTATGTTGTT
-418 NGTTTTTT
+418 
-426 GTGTIGTSQSPS
+426 
-438 NGTGTTGTS
+438 
-447 QSPSNGTGTAQT
+447 QT
-459 ATQPTSYTIMRGD
+459 ATQATSYTIMRGD

>member
-12 KPDRIHKIFV
+12 KPDRTHKIFV

-43 IALYGQTYK
+43 IALYGQVYK

-81 REEINNVGSRYF
+81 REEINNVGNRYF

-146 EKRCT
+146 EKRCA

-161 VMDNAWADAS
+161 VMDNSWADAS
-171 TAAQDGQADGQ
+171 PAAQDGQADGQ
-182 TETTAFQGEY
+182 TETTVFQGEY

-207 AKKASDKNAALEK
+207 AKKALDKNAASEK
-220 TAAYKEKNR
+220 TASYKKKNR
-229 QMIKHLQRM
+229 QMIKHLERM
-238 KMAAAAMFVV
+238 KMAAAAMFTV
-248 LCVIGITTINDSD
+248 LCVIGITTINDPD
-261 KIEEMQVA
+261 KIEEIQVA
-269 ARQVIADL
+269 ARQVITDL

-289 ALTTNG
+289 ALTANG
-295 SAHTAGSGD
+295 SAHTAGS
-304 TALTDGTGTTHTTG
+304 
-318 FGDGNTAGS
+318 
-327 ATNGTATA
+327 ATNGTGITGTTVAATG
-335 DGNTTDG
+335 GNTV
-342 TTATANGTTAT
+342 TANGTTTTANGAN
-353 DTTTGTTGT
+353 TTGG
-362 TGSNT
+362 NT
-367 ATTNGTNTTGTS
+367 ATANDNATATNATGTS
-379 GSTTGNSADGM
+379 GATTGNSADGM

-406 GTGTTGTTGTSA
+406 TETTGTT
-418 NGTTTTTT
+418 
-426 GTGTIGTSQSPS
+426 
-438 NGTGTTGTS
+438 
-447 QSPSNGTGTAQT
+447 QT

>member
-12 KPDRIHKIFV
+12 KPDRTHKIFV

-43 IALYGQTYK
+43 IALYGQVYK

-81 REEINNVGSRYF
+81 REEINNVGNRYF

-146 EKRCT
+146 EKRCA

-161 VMDNAWADAS
+161 AMDNSWADAS
-171 TAAQDGQADGQ
+171 PAAQDGQADGQ
-182 TETTAFQGEY
+182 TETTVFQGEC

-207 AKKASDKNAALEK
+207 AKKASDKNAASEK
-220 TAAYKEKNR
+220 TASYKKKNR
-229 QMIKHLQRM
+229 QMIKHLERM
-238 KMAAAAMFVV
+238 KMAAAAMFTV
-248 LCVIGITTINDSD
+248 LCVIGITTINDSG

-269 ARQVIADL
+269 ARQVIAYL
-277 SQQKIPDAENDN
+277 TQQKIPDAENDN
-289 ALTTNG
+289 ALTANG
-295 SAHTAGSGD
+295 SAHTAGS
-304 TALTDGTGTTHTTG
+304 
-318 FGDGNTAGS
+318 
-327 ATNGTATA
+327 ATNGTGITGTTVAATG
-335 DGNTTDG
+335 GNTV
-342 TTATANGTTAT
+342 TANGA
-353 DTTTGTTGT
+353 TTGT
-362 TGSNT
+362 
-367 ATTNGTNTTGTS
+367 
-379 GSTTGNSADGM
+379 TTGNSADGM
-390 PWSDVTPPDA
+390 PWPDVTPPDA

-406 GTGTTGTTGTSA
+406 TGTITDTTTGTTTE
-418 NGTTTTTT
+418 TT
-426 GTGTIGTSQSPS
+426 GTT
-438 NGTGTTGTS
+438 
-447 QSPSNGTGTAQT
+447 QT